1 MDIQH
6 LTIEIVK
13 QIKGDLLDKIDSLEQ
28 RIAELE
34 SKNNLQKRMGGSIIE
49 KESSIEN
56 KQDIDM
62 DHSVEKESSI
72 ENKQEVEM
80 DHSAEKELTVQN
92 KTSELGGYITW

>member
-56 KQDIDM
+56 KQ
-62 DHSVEKESSI
+62 
-72 ENKQEVEM
+72 EVEM

>member
-56 KQDIDM
+56 KQDVGL
-62 DHSVEKESSI
+62 DHSGEKESSI
-72 ENKQEVEM
+72 K
-80 DHSAEKELTVQN
+80 N